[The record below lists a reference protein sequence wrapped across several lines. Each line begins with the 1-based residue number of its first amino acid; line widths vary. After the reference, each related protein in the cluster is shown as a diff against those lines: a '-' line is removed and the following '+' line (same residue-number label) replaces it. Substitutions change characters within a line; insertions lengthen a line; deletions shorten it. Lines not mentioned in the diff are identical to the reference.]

1 MKGRYLVYILLSFSC
16 LFPFSVNAECD
27 YQRKA
32 ELSRIASNVQ
42 FSYNYDENNNFTVNI
57 TNLTDDIYIKYEDYA
72 TLYDQFIQ
80 GSNEFQMV
88 IPSGLTMK
96 YSIYSKDSFCPDEFI
111 MDKFVSTPK
120 YNLYSESEECKKN
133 PEFKYCQ
140 RWMDTTIDQTKFNTE
155 LSKYVNSLKSDNDKL
170 ESGESVFSI
179 IFNFFKENIIFTV
192 ILVLCC
198 FGVGMYIIYMEIYKE
213 RKKF

>member
-72 TLYDQFIQ
+72 TLYDQFIR
-80 GSNEFQMV
+80 GGNEAQLV
-88 IPSGLTMK
+88 IPSGATVK
-96 YSIYSKDSFCPDEFI
+96 FSIYSADNSCPDTFI
-111 MDKFVSTPK
+111 LEKYVSTPK
-120 YNLYSESEECKKN
+120 YNSYSESEECKRN

-140 RWMDTTIDQTKFNTE
+140 KWMDTTVTQTKFDTE
-155 LSKYVNSLKSDNDKL
+155 LAEYKNSLNDDRDNLSSDKSVISLLFELLKENFVVIIIL
-170 ESGESVFSI
+170 I
-179 IFNFFKENIIFTV
+179 IFV
-192 ILVLCC
+192 IVFALFVI
-198 FGVGMYIIYMEIYKE
+198 YIKL
-213 RKKF
+213 KKKRRRS